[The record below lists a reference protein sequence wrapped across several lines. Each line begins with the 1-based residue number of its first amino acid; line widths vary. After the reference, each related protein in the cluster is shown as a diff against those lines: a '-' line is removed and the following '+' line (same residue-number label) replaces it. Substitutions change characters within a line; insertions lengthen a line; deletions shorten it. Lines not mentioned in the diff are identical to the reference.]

1 MLKIA
6 RACCIVAVAASATLS
21 VMAESTAATSKID
34 PESAKIVQR
43 MKAMRLPEVSF
54 KLMAFDDEG
63 ASWRVLDKVE
73 NYKTTFKTNAL
84 AYELGPTRLS

>member
-21 VMAESTAATSKID
+21 VMAESTAATSK
-34 PESAKIVQR
+34 
-43 MKAMRLPEVSF
+43 MRLPEVSF